1 MAIALPTATIGGKE
15 VQLSNFV
22 DFKTI
27 TVKSNTQY
35 PLAAQQLAVYM
46 GNAENC
52 LTRYEEQGDI
62 PVLASLAASDE
73 IQADFVAS
81 ALNAQAAK
89 ATNQPSI
96 PKMGD
101 YWDPMKALGE
111 GIYYG
116 DVTKANLQEQLDA
129 LVDSITGT
137 LTE

>member
-1 MAIALPTATIGGKE
+1 
-15 VQLSNFV
+15 
-22 DFKTI
+22 
-27 TVKSNTQY
+27 
-35 PLAAQQLAVYM
+35 M
-46 GNAENC
+46 GNQENSIN
-52 LTRYEEQGDI
+52 RYREQGDI
-62 PVLASLAASDE
+62 PVLSSLASSEE
-73 IQADFVAS
+73 IQKNEVAA
-81 ALNAQAAK
+81 ALNAQAAV

-116 DVTKANLQEQLDA
+116 DVTEANLKEKLDA